1 MLGGLGKSFYLCMV
15 NETGGRERSKSILRH
30 VPIRTI
36 WPCCWMAITPCIFFR
51 SQQKKLGRLFG
62 FSVVYLYLRLSAF
75 FVRRSA

>member
-1 MLGGLGKSFYLCMV
+1 MFGRLDGNCYLYIV
-15 NETGGRERSKSILRH
+15 NKTGGRERSESILRH

-51 SQQKKLGRLFG
+51 SQQKKLGCLFG
-62 FSVVYLYLRLSAF
+62 FSVVYLYLRPSAF